1 MTPNDFDRIAA
12 IYDDYD
18 RRMQTLHNA
27 YVERERVNYFV
38 LGVLCTLLAAVVV
51 TLVVATIIAIR
62 Q

>member
-1 MTPNDFDRIAA
+1 MNPNEFDRIAE
-12 IYDDYD
+12 IYNDSAN
-18 RRMQTLHNA
+18 RMQTLHNA